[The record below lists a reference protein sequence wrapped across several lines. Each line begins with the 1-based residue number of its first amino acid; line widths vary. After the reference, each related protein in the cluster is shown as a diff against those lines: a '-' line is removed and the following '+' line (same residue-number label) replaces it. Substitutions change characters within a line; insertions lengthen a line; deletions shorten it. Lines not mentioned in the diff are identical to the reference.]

1 MPVYGMLG
9 HAMRSEEAWTGDRTT
24 LVVQKPPPEVFRA
37 AAANNWSLG
46 VDGLYTWFLPWPL
59 GMEQRGILSELSDPD
74 HTVEGDKRYVL
85 RRRTE
90 TATALGYTAPL
101 PLELAAAEAGVP
113 HRVAFSVADDLSAAR
128 RFRVGSVQLRLNI
141 SNIVTQDRLRIELN
155 GESLEGER
163 CTRDIGRHDAARDQW
178 LTFELVEVLPRAG
191 ENVLAVTL
199 LSRPAGLAGSVT
211 VEQIEVAVR
220 YSQHPSKL

>member
-1 MPVYGMLG
+1 MLRDGLLDFVIPNMYADVSTVQPPSATTLPSDADRCCHQNQLDPDPPIAWLVEAAHAAGVPVYGMLG

-90 TATALGYTAPL
+90 TATTLGYTAPQ
-101 PLELAAAEAGVP
+101 AEM
-113 HRVAFSVADDLSAAR
+113 
-128 RFRVGSVQLRLNI
+128 Q
-141 SNIVTQDRLRIELN
+141 
-155 GESLEGER
+155 
-163 CTRDIGRHDAARDQW
+163 
-178 LTFELVEVLPRAG
+178 
-191 ENVLAVTL
+191 
-199 LSRPAGLAGSVT
+199 
-211 VEQIEVAVR
+211 
-220 YSQHPSKL
+220 PSS